1 MFSIIIKK
9 QGVRLVALLSL
20 FVIPHSA
27 AAQALNL
34 EKGQILFEQIC
45 AKCHGADGS
54 KTTSVGK
61 AVSAKDLRS
70 PAVQTLTDVE
80 LYKQISE
87 GTTNMPPFGG
97 TYRNEQI
104 NDLIGYLRELSKEQ
118 IAAARTPDPETG
130 QILFEQICA
139 KCHGADGSNTTS
151 AGRAVRAKDLRSP
164 AVQTRTDVE
173 LYKQISEGT
182 TNMPPFR
189 GNYKKAEIN
198 DLVSYLRKLGNGQ
211 TITAQKPD
219 PETGKILFEQT
230 CAKCHGAD
238 GSKTTS
244 VGKAV
249 KAEDLRGTA
258 VQQLTDAEIYKQIA
272 GGTKNMPPFEGT
284 YRKAQIN
291 DLIAYVR
298 RLGKALAES
307 KKSS

>member
-1 MFSIIIKK
+1 MLSIIMKK
-9 QGVRLVALLSL
+9 QGVCVVALLFL
-20 FVIPHSA
+20 FLFAIPHSA
-27 AAQALNL
+27 AAQAPNL

-61 AVSAKDLRS
+61 AV
-70 PAVQTLTDVE
+70 
-80 LYKQISE
+80 
-87 GTTNMPPFGG
+87 
-97 TYRNEQI
+97 
-104 NDLIGYLRELSKEQ
+104 
-118 IAAARTPDPETG
+118 
-130 QILFEQICA
+130 
-139 KCHGADGSNTTS
+139 
-151 AGRAVRAKDLRSP
+151 RAKDLRSP
-164 AVQTRTDVE
+164 AVQKRTDTE
-173 LYKQISEGT
+173 LYTQISDGT

-198 DLVSYLRKLGNGQ
+198 DLLSYLRELGNVQAIAAQ
-211 TITAQKPD
+211 TPD
-219 PETGKILFEQT
+219 PETGQILFEQI

-258 VQQLTDAEIYKQIA
+258 VQQLTDAEIYRQIA

-298 RLGKALAES
+298 KLGKAHADS
-307 KKSS
+307 KKSI